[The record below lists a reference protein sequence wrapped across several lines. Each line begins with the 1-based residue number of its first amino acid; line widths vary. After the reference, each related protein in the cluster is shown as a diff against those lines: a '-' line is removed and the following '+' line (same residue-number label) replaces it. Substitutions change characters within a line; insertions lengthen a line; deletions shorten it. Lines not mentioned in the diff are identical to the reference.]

1 MQSSYSIPLVVLS
14 YIVAVLASHVT
25 LSLAQRL
32 HPTYAARLGH
42 KPLYLPWIV
51 GGAFSMGTGIWSMHF
66 IGMLAFSLP
75 VPMGYDVPVTLLSM
89 LIAIVVSGFA
99 LRTVSRDSMGLRHLV
114 LGAVLM
120 GIGVLSSSLVV
131 GLLTRRPAAAVSAL
145 LLQAGLIAGIPAG
158 TGDITLFNPPS
169 STDSRAIDVSATISD
184 LRTTCQDSGND
195 VISTATFT
203 VVALRRDAG
212 PARQVVLPYFNV
224 ALRGGSQIAA
234 KQVGQVV
241 LNFAAGDLHGW
252 ARVQATVRVNR
263 GAATLPANVR
273 AILTRPRK
281 AGEAEAAVGGGL

>member
-1 MQSSYSIPLVVLS
+1 VNLRLV
-14 YIVAVLASHVT
+14 ALA
-25 LSLAQRL
+25 A
-32 HPTYAARLGH
+32 
-42 KPLYLPWIV
+42 
-51 GGAFSMGTGIWSMHF
+51 
-66 IGMLAFSLP
+66 
-75 VPMGYDVPVTLLSM
+75 VTLLS
-89 LIAIVVSGFA
+89 AC
-99 LRTVSRDSMGLRHLV
+99 RHGGDLTSENGGGV
-114 LGAVLM
+114 YAV
-120 GIGVLSSSLVV
+120 
-131 GLLTRRPAAAVSAL
+131 RSACP
-145 LLQAGLIAGIPAG
+145 IAGIPAG
-158 TGDITLFNPPS
+158 TGDITLFNPPN

-195 VISTATFT
+195 VVSTATFT
-203 VVALRRDAG
+203 VVGLRRDAG

-281 AGEAEAAVGGGL
+281 AGEAEAAVDPLADPAVAKAVANATFEQLIGFELTQDQLKYNATR